1 MNLKRVLETLVEH
14 QLYAKQS
21 KYKFATR
28 SVDYPGHIVSEKGV
42 RVDPTKTKTMVKWS
56 GA

>member
-21 KYKFATR
+21 KYKFAIRKVEYLSHT
-28 SVDYPGHIVSEKGV
+28 VSEKGV
-42 RVDPTKTKTMVKWS
+42 CVDPTD
-56 GA
+56 